1 MDRSTCDCGTPIL
14 RASDD
19 LGCLECG
26 QPCCPVCAYILESV
40 VYCAFCAAALLEVA
54 QDPARVGADA
64 MSEPRGMSAAGARG
78 AVAAA
83 WRVI

>member
-1 MDRSTCDCGTPIL
+1 MDRSTCDCGMPIL

-26 QPCCPVCAYILESV
+26 EPCCPVCAYVLESV
-40 VYCAFCAAALLEVA
+40 VYCAFCAVDLLDVVP
-54 QDPARVGADA
+54 DPARMAADA
-64 MSEPRGMSAAGARG
+64 TSEPRGVFAGGARDG
-78 AVAAA
+78 VASA